1 MLPSPTQLSNLLNM
15 YMYQDKVSIF
25 RQISAVDE
33 QGADDYIV
41 QEIYTDI
48 PCKLSQDN
56 KSFVSAATDRQIDIA
71 IELKLFVDSKYEIL
85 PNDILKVL
93 HNGQEFLLNAIKSFK
108 YQSHQ
113 EVTVKRKDE
122 AR

>member
-1 MLPSPTQLSNLLNM
+1 M

-33 QGADDYIV
+33 QGADDYVI
-41 QEIYTDI
+41 QEIYIDI

>member
-1 MLPSPTQLSNLLNM
+1 MAPSPTQLSNLLNM
-15 YMYQDKVSIF
+15 YMYQDKVNIF

-41 QEIYTDI
+41 REIYTDI
-48 PCKLSQDN
+48 PCKLSQDS
-56 KSFVSAATDRQIDIA
+56 KSFVSATTDRQIDII
-71 IELKLFVDSKYEIL
+71 IELKLFLDPKYEIL

-93 HNGQEFLLNAIKSFK
+93 HNGQEFLLNVVKSFK
-108 YQSHQ
+108 YKSHQ
-113 EVTVKRKDE
+113 EVMVKRKDE

>member
-122 AR
+122 VR

>member
-1 MLPSPTQLSNLLNM
+1 M